1 MAIQPFPIGLPT
13 GIPIDALRE
22 QAKDLL
28 RSVQAGEPVA
38 LDRIKPY
45 FRDRAGVTLQRIQL
59 VIARERGFSSWR
71 KLKDFA
77 DARDELVQQRRESL
91 EDHRDFNRKRIVEE
105 AAVIGPIVQRMADSA
120 GAEDA
125 DPTVRRCNFCFKRQ
139 DRVSKF
145 IAGTNKY
152 ICDEC
157 VETCTGLVNGDNR
170 GDKALGPQEGLHC
183 DFCLKDAREV
193 RTVIAGA
200 GTSICDEC
208 VELCVTIITEGTQAD
223 SS

>member
-1 MAIQPFPIGLPT
+1 MAVTPFPFGLPT
-13 GIPIDALRE
+13 GIPIDSLRE
-22 QAKDLL
+22 HAKELL
-28 RSVQAGEPVA
+28 KSVQGGDAAA
-38 LDRIKPY
+38 LDRVKPY
-45 FRDRAGVTLQRIQL
+45 FRDPAGVTLQRIQL

-77 DARDELVQQRRESL
+77 HARDELVEQRRESL
-91 EDHRDFNRKRIVEE
+91 EDRGTYDSKKATEQ
-105 AAVIGPIVQRMADSA
+105 AAVISPIVQRMADSA

-125 DPTVRRCNFCFKRQ
+125 DQTVRRCNFCFKRQ
-139 DRVSKF
+139 DRALKF
-145 IAGTNKY
+145 IAGTNNY

-157 VETCTGLVNGDNR
+157 VHTCTDLVNGEES
-170 GDKALGPQEGLHC
+170 GQALGPQEGLHC
-183 DFCLKDAREV
+183 DFCGKHVREV

-223 SS
+223 SR